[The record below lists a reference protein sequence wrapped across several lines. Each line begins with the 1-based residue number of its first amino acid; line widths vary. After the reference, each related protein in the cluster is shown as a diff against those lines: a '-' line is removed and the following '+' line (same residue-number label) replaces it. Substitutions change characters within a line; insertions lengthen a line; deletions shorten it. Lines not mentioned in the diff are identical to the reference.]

1 MRKSGKLAALGG
13 RIDVLAV
20 EFVTG
25 LILFGY
31 GVALIPF
38 VGDALLGG
46 TF

>member
-1 MRKSGKLAALGG
+1 MRKSGKLAAFGA

-25 LILFGY
+25 LILFGF

-38 VGDALLGG
+38 VKGALLGG

>member
-1 MRKSGKLAALGG
+1 MRKSEKSAALGG
-13 RIDVLAV
+13 RIDTLAV

-31 GVALIPF
+31 GAALIPF
-38 VGDALLGG
+38 VKGAVLGG

>member
-13 RIDVLAV
+13 RIDALAV

-25 LILFGY
+25 LILFGF
-31 GVALIPF
+31 GAALVPFVKGALI
-38 VGDALLGG
+38 GG